1 MEDILKRHFGFDRF
15 RAPQEAV
22 IRRVFGGRDALV
34 VMPTGGGKSLCYQLP
49 AMMRDGTALV
59 VSPLVSLMKD
69 QVDALRAHG
78 IEAAALN
85 ASLPAEELEDVLRTA
100 RAGRLKLLYVAP
112 ERLASPV
119 FRNLVSELKVSLVAV
134 DEAHCISEWGHDFR
148 PEYRQ
153 LATLRGLCPNAPF
166 IALTATA
173 TEDVRADILRQLGIE
188 SAGLFVS
195 GFDRP
200 NLRYGVF
207 PKKDAFGM
215 LVTLLRRHAGGSA
228 IVYCLSRK
236 RTEEVAERLRE
247 QGFSAEAYHAGLT
260 PGVRGSV
267 QDRFIKDKL
276 SVVVATVAF
285 GMGIDKP
292 DVRLVVHYDLPK
304 SLEGYYQETGRAGRD
319 GLPSECFLL
328 FSYGDTRTHKYFLA
342 QASPKER
349 ELGEEKLRLMVG
361 YADTRVCR
369 RAYLLSYFGQ
379 QVNAGSCGNCDVCLG
394 WVTQAAQGS
403 PVVTPKST
411 VAKKKVAVAGA
422 LNEEDRELFERLRA
436 LRRHYA
442 DTYNVPPYIIF
453 GDKSLLQMAVDR
465 PKTPE
470 DFLKISGVGAR
481 KLEEFAEAFLSE
493 IGKLV

>member
-22 IRRVFGGRDALV
+22 IRRVSGGRDALV

-85 ASLPAEELEDVLRTA
+85 ASLSPEELEGVLRTA

-112 ERLASPV
+112 ERLASAV
-119 FRNLVSELKVSLVAV
+119 FRRLVSELRVSLVAV

-236 RTEEVAERLRE
+236 RTEEVAEKLRE
-247 QGFSAEAYHAGLT
+247 QGFSAEAYHAGLAQA
-260 PGVRGSV
+260 VRSSV

-328 FSYGDTRTHKYFLA
+328 YSYGDTRTHKYFLA
-342 QASPKER
+342 QAGQKER

-361 YADTRVCR
+361 YAEGRGCR
-369 RAYLLSYFGQ
+369 RAYLLRYFGQ
-379 QVNAGSCGNCDVCLG
+379 AEGVSSCGNCDVCLG
-394 WVTQAAQGS
+394 WTAPRAEGN
-403 PVVTPKST
+403 PVVAPAVTLKRKT
-411 VAKKKVAVAGA
+411 AVAGA
-422 LNEEDRELFERLRA
+422 LAEADRELFERLRV
-436 LRRHYA
+436 LRRQLA
-442 DTYNVPPYIIF
+442 DEHNVPPYIIF
-453 GDKSLLQMAVDR
+453 GDKSLLQMAAER
-465 PKTPE
+465 PKTRE
-470 DFLKISGVGAR
+470 QFANINGVGAR
-481 KLEEFAEAFLSE
+481 KLQEFAEIFLSE
-493 IGKLV
+493 IQKLV